1 MDVFVVVKAYFTGA
15 ADYSTVKEVCASL
28 EIAESVAAGIM
39 SDSSRGV
46 CINCFITKFTL
57 KEFV

>member
-15 ADYSTVKEVCASL
+15 NDYTVVKEVCATQ
-28 EIAESVAAGIM
+28 EIADSVVRDIM
-39 SDSSRGV
+39 NDKSNIA
-46 CINCFITKFTL
+46 CINCFINKFTL

>member
-15 ADYSTVKEVCASL
+15 AEYTVVKEVCATQ
-28 EIAESVAAGIM
+28 EIAESVVKEIM
-39 SDSSRGV
+39 NETYGV
-46 CINCFITKFTL
+46 CVNCFITKFTL